1 MFRFFVDALELA
13 KLIAKVS
20 CDTHE
25 QHALVLEL
33 HVLSSSLT
41 EALPGDP
48 RQGRRFVSPP

>member
-20 CDTHE
+20 CATHG
-25 QHALVLEL
+25 QHALLLEL
-33 HVLSSSLT
+33 HVLSRSLT

-48 RQGRRFVSPP
+48 RQGRCFVSPP